1 MATTIQIMKDAIS
14 LKPIEQAQLVDNL
27 LSILDKP
34 DASLDKLW
42 ANEAESRLKAY
53 KIGELKSVPLDVV
66 LSKYK

>member
-1 MATTIQIMKDAIS
+1 MATAEQIMKDVIL

-34 DASLDKLW
+34 DACLDKLW

-53 KIGELKSVPLDVV
+53 KRGELKSVPLDDV